1 MKAIKKT
8 LLAIALANLVGC
20 AAMQT
25 TLEHKDLQVS
35 TQLSETLYL
44 DEVQKQNKVVHL
56 SVKNTSDQDVEITG
70 MLKKAIEGHGYKV
83 TNNPDRAHY
92 LLQANILKVGKMSV
106 SASREAL
113 GQGYGS
119 VITGVGSAA
128 VVGAAGGSGN
138 AMLGAGLVMG
148 LADMAASSL
157 VKDVNYAIITDVQV
171 SERVEHQVSE
181 ASQSNLK
188 NGSNS
193 ETVQKSK
200 TKSHFQRYRTRVV
213 SSADKVNLKFDEAK
227 PEIEKGLVRVL
238 AGIF

>member
-1 MKAIKKT
+1 MRIIKKT

-56 SVKNTSDQDVEITG
+56 SVKNTSDQDVEISG

-188 NGSNS
+188 NGANS
-193 ETVQKSK
+193 QTVQKSK
-200 TKSHFQRYRTRVV
+200 TKSNFQRYRTRVV